1 MYDHDALDLA
11 ELGWD
16 RFVTDVWAS
25 IFAGYRRFTGI
36 RTLCRRWS
44 DLLQGGIGCPPDL
57 ADALVR
63 GEVMDVEVRTRLA
76 SKDPLTLLAGMDEVL
91 GDMRAD
97 LAELSDVAPGD
108 RAQLIAE
115 MDRLRTFLADGA
127 AGAPPS

>member
-1 MYDHDALDLA
+1 MYDHDLQDLN

-25 IFAGYRRFTGI
+25 IFLGYRRFTGI

-44 DLLQGGIGCPPDL
+44 DLLQGGIGCSPDL

-63 GEVMDVEVRTRLA
+63 GEVMDVEIRADLA
-76 SKDPLTLLAGMDEVL
+76 SKDPMTLLAGMDEVL

-97 LAELSDVAPGD
+97 LAEFGDIAPEESA
-108 RAQLIAE
+108 RLLAE
-115 MDRLRTFLADGA
+115 MDRLRSFLADSE
-127 AGAPPS
+127 AGKPG